1 MNIRRAIFNTLKAGF
16 GSVGLELRVAPASGT
31 LPLDFMPLHREIIG
45 KVRDKTMTSVERL
58 FSLIEACR
66 YVSEAKIEG
75 CVVEC
80 GVWKGGSSM
89 AAALSLLKFGEA
101 NRNLYLYDTYEG
113 MSAPEAVDRKI
124 GDDELAAVKFEET
137 KMSEDS
143 SDWCYSPIE
152 EVSQNLAT
160 TGYPKER
167 LRFIK
172 GKVEDTLPKQS
183 PDEPIA
189 LLRLD
194 TDWYA
199 STKVE
204 LELLYPKLVPGG
216 VLIIDDYGTWEGARK
231 AVDEYFAE
239 RKIPIL
245 LNRIDRTGR
254 IAVKP

>member
-1 MNIRRAIFNTLKAGF
+1 MNIRRAIFNTLKTGF
-16 GSVGLELRVAPASGT
+16 ESVGLELRAAPAPGS
-31 LPLDFMPLHREIIG
+31 LPPDFMPLHREIIG
-45 KVRDKTMTSVERL
+45 KVRDKTMTSPERL
-58 FSLIEACR
+58 FSLIDACR
-66 YVSEAKIEG
+66 YVSEAGIEG

-89 AAALSLLKFGEA
+89 AAALSFLNFGEA

-113 MSAPEAVDRKI
+113 MSAPEDVDKKV
-124 GDDELAAVKFEET
+124 GDDELAAVKFQET

-172 GKVEDTLPKQS
+172 GKVEDTLPTQS

-189 LLRLD
+189 ILRLD

-204 LELLYPKLVPGG
+204 LELLYPKLVKGG

-239 RKIPIL
+239 KKIPIL

-254 IAVKP
+254 IAIKP